1 MIGILRCGQN
11 TDVRRP
17 SMMQAYVVA
26 SIVSQNDTS
35 QRNGAGQNVS
45 IRHRRLTVF
54 LSRKHVVTPVK
65 HRRSCVCQFASSR
78 IVGTNLFPISS
89 IFGKRGWS

>member
-17 SMMQAYVVA
+17 PSMVQAYIVA

-35 QRNGAGQNVS
+35 
-45 IRHRRLTVF
+45 
-54 LSRKHVVTPVK
+54 
-65 HRRSCVCQFASSR
+65 
-78 IVGTNLFPISS
+78 
-89 IFGKRGWS
+89 

>member
-17 SMMQAYVVA
+17 SMMQANVVA

-35 QRNGAGQNVS
+35 QRKGAGQNDS

-54 LSRKHVVTPVK
+54 LSR
-65 HRRSCVCQFASSR
+65 
-78 IVGTNLFPISS
+78 
-89 IFGKRGWS
+89 

>member
-11 TDVRRP
+11 TDVRRT

-35 QRNGAGQNVS
+35 
-45 IRHRRLTVF
+45 
-54 LSRKHVVTPVK
+54 
-65 HRRSCVCQFASSR
+65 
-78 IVGTNLFPISS
+78 
-89 IFGKRGWS
+89 

>member
-26 SIVSQNDTS
+26 SIVSQNDATS
-35 QRNGAGQNVS
+35 RKGAGRNDSVRDS
-45 IRHRRLTVF
+45 RLTVF
-54 LSRKHVVTPVK
+54 LSR
-65 HRRSCVCQFASSR
+65 
-78 IVGTNLFPISS
+78 
-89 IFGKRGWS
+89 